1 MQLHFFNF
9 IFCHHNFTVLDKKSS
24 GWPGFSQS
32 LTDVQ
37 YQTVHTIF
45 ISVRFG
51 QKCVYSICKIIKL
64 NSAFL
69 LAQNHTCQ
77 DFACVR
83 TQKIWKR
90 YSLFSN
96 VMARPLNKI
105 FDWWFCLIITTLAGL
120 RYNWWRLSP
129 AEVWKNLFYPKVC
142 STQKFIF
149 ILRTF
154 GFIGII

>member
-1 MQLHFFNF
+1 MKISSDFSWLLV
-9 IFCHHNFTVLDKKSS
+9 VL
-24 GWPGFSQS
+24 F
-32 LTDVQ
+32 
-37 YQTVHTIF
+37 
-45 ISVRFG
+45 
-51 QKCVYSICKIIKL
+51 
-64 NSAFL
+64 
-69 LAQNHTCQ
+69 AQNLTYSVCLVVIWIIHDISLWIRTASKHHHLNF
-77 DFACVR
+77 FALLQYL
-83 TQKIWKR
+83 TQKIRKR